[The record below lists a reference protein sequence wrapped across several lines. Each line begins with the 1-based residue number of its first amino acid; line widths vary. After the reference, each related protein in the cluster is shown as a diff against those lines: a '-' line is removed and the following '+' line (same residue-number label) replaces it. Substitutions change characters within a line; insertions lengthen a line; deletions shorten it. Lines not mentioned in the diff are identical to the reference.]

1 MIAAA
6 TFLLTLAGGGA
17 AWLIDREDF
26 DGLGDA
32 LWWAVQTVTTV
43 GYGDVV
49 PENVIGRL
57 IGVALM
63 LQGIAL
69 LTVITAAVTATLIEQ
84 ARQRLQKEPDD
95 VLTKLEQVDARLASI
110 RGEHEGVTPGTLGG
124 RFVPDAAKPGVS
136 GGRIGRHRVARR
148 HPVALAVRVVAEIR
162 SPRASCCSCG
172 VNQSAHHSQTLPVML
187 WSPKPFGGN
196 ALTGQVP

>member
-1 MIAAA
+1 MLEGRELTARRAARVIAAA

-84 ARQRLQKEPDD
+84 ARQRLRKEPDD
-95 VLTKLEQVDARLASI
+95 VLAKLEQVDARLASI
-110 RGEHEGVTPGTLGG
+110 EEGMKAL
-124 RFVPDAAKPGVS
+124 
-136 GGRIGRHRVARR
+136 RR
-148 HPVALAVRVVAEIR
+148 ER
-162 SPRASCCSCG
+162 
-172 VNQSAHHSQTLPVML
+172 
-187 WSPKPFGGN
+187 
-196 ALTGQVP
+196 

>member
-1 MIAAA
+1 MILGRLVLQQRLQRSLEGRQLTAQRAARVIA
-6 TFLLTLAGGGA
+6 GSTFLLTLAGGFG
-17 AWLIDREDF
+17 AWLIDRKDF

-49 PENVIGRL
+49 PQHVSGRL

-84 ARQRLQKEPDD
+84 ARQRLRHSEPDA
-95 VLTKLEQVDARLASI
+95 VLAKLEQVEARLESI
-110 RGEHEGVTPGTLGG
+110 EEGLKGL
-124 RFVPDAAKPGVS
+124 
-136 GGRIGRHRVARR
+136 RR
-148 HPVALAVRVVAEIR
+148 ER
-162 SPRASCCSCG
+162 
-172 VNQSAHHSQTLPVML
+172 
-187 WSPKPFGGN
+187 
-196 ALTGQVP
+196 